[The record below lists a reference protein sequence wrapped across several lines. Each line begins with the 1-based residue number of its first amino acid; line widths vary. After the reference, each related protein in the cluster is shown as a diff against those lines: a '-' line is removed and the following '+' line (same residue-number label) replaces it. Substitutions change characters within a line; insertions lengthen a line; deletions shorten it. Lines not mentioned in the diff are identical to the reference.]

1 MHHQA
6 TRRALAATYG
16 IVAAIQLYLAVTTGA
31 GWAWTLTALCAT
43 VAAGFGAA
51 FLHGRRAAARAAAAD
66 PDLVREFDHA

>member
-16 IVAAIQLYLAVTTGA
+16 IVATIQLYLAIATGA
-31 GWAWTLTALCAT
+31 AWAWTLTATCAT

-51 FLHGRRAAARAAAAD
+51 FLHGHRAARAAD
-66 PDLVREFDHA
+66 VEDVVREFDHA